1 MKIHYYRVVGTSTV
15 GFRRLLARV
24 HESSRRDIA
33 VPSGR
38 GQKEMVM
45 ESLTVDGGHC
55 SMDFTHRR
63 MTHGPGFSERGAQTV
78 DFDEIT
84 EGGGYGEQAAVVW
97 HSNTRYAAVQYNN
110 WGPKARDIGA
120 YLSHFVNGHGAV
132 SFEPAMTRGALVDLK
147 RKGRA
152 ITKFEVAWDRSLTS
166 EEMTAGLSVG
176 APLSALLALQDT
188 TNAMHL
194 SVSLSVGRGRRPSG
208 DGGLD
213 LDELVEGIQALSPTV
228 AKVKREG
235 QARPRNLLEHL
246 EGEEIDDAELPLTKG
261 RRLAYE
267 GRVKAMKDRLDR
279 WVSRRQ

>member
-1 MKIHYYRVVGTSTV
+1 
-15 GFRRLLARV
+15 
-24 HESSRRDIA
+24 
-33 VPSGR
+33 
-38 GQKEMVM
+38 M
-45 ESLTVDGGHC
+45 ESLAIDGDYY

-97 HSNTRYAAVQYNN
+97 HSTTRYAAVQYNN

-120 YLSHFVNGHGAV
+120 YLSHFVDGHETV

-147 RKGRA
+147 RKGQA
-152 ITKFEVAWDRSLTS
+152 ITKFEVAWDRALGRDEITY
-166 EEMTAGLSVG
+166 GQSVG
-176 APLSALLALQDT
+176 APLSALLALQDA

-194 SVSLSVGRGRRPSG
+194 SVSLSVGRGRRRS
-208 DGGLD
+208 DAGGLD

-235 QARPRNLLEHL
+235 QTKPRNLLEHL
-246 EGEEIDDAELPLTKG
+246 EGEEIDDAELPLTRG

-267 GRVKAMKDRLDR
+267 GRVKAMKDRLDK